1 MTKRFEFDP
10 AHTRFAFTAK
20 HMMVS
25 TVHGHFGQFGGYVEL
40 AGDQPTT
47 ARGEATIQVGSV
59 STNDERRDGHLR
71 SGDFFDVE
79 KYPEMTFK
87 TTGVKSVGKDKYQVV
102 GDLTIKD
109 VTKPV
114 TLDVK
119 LEGRFNDPWGND
131 RVGITAQGTIDRR
144 DWGLTWNQVMEAGRL
159 LVSDKIHLQIEAE
172 LTAAAEAQA
181 A

>member
-20 HMMVS
+20 HMMVA
-25 TVHGHFGQFGGYVEL
+25 TVHGQFNRFGGYVEL
-40 AGDQPTT
+40 EGEQPTS
-47 ARGEATIQVGSV
+47 ARGEATIEVASV
-59 STNDERRDGHLR
+59 STNNDQRDGHLR
-71 SGDFFDVE
+71 SGDFFDAG

-87 TTGVKSVGKDKYQVV
+87 TTGVKSLGGDNFQVV

-109 VTKPV
+109 TTRPV

-119 LEGRFNDPWGND
+119 LEGRFVDPWGND

-159 LVSDKIHLQIEAE
+159 LVSDKIQLQIEAE
-172 LTAAAEAQA
+172 LTAAAEAKVA
-181 A
+181 